1 MVGNFLDVGIFGLV
15 GFVGSLTLIQHFK
28 REHTFYVRSCWFWND
43 PSRIELLD
51 GFQTWHHRRLQ
62 AGRSKNDKIM
72 GKGRIMRLI
81 HSKV

>member
-1 MVGNFLDVGIFGLV
+1 MVSYFLDVGILCFI
-15 GFVGSLTLIQHFK
+15 GFVGSLPLIKHLK
-28 REHTFYVRSCWFWND
+28 GKHPFYVRSCWFWDD

-62 AGRSKNDKIM
+62 TGRSKNDKIM